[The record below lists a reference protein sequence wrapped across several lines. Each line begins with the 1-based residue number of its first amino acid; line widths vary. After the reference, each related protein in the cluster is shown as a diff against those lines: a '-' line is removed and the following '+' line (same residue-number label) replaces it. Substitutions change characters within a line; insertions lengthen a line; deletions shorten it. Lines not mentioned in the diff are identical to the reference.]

1 KGCGNDQNEEAPRST
16 AGRTSP
22 PTMQGESSSGHL
34 SSGCEILDGFGG
46 QRLTADAP
54 IAARDFGNLDPGDA
68 AHALAFD
75 RHHGVRELADHLAL
89 LLGIEHVLDD
99 VNLYQRHVVLLD
111 ACLAEAGSI
120 NMPETAGADF
130 QTAMI
135 CRPVQL
141 EISPRSY
148 CRPARRNPSR

>member
-1 KGCGNDQNEEAPRST
+1 MT
-16 AGRTSP
+16 AARK
-22 PTMQGESSSGHL
+22 
-34 SSGCEILDGFGG
+34 
-46 QRLTADAP
+46 RLMRRRRRASK

-111 ACLAEAGSI
+111 ACLAEARAASTC
-120 NMPETAGADF
+120 PRQPAKAS
-130 QTAMI
+130 
-135 CRPVQL
+135 RQL
-141 EISPRSY
+141 
-148 CRPARRNPSR
+148 